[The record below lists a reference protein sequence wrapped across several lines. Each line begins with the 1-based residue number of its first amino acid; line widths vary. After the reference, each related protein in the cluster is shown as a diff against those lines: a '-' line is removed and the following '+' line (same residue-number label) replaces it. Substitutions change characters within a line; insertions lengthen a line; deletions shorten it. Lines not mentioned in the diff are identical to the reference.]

1 MRFIENHR
9 HPGSTGEAPDRSLRL
24 ALTLTIAIVVIQ
36 LAGGIWSHSLALLAD
51 AGHVAADVLA
61 LGLAWFAAVQSRRP
75 ADERRTYGY
84 HRVGIL
90 AAMAN
95 SVALVV
101 VVAVIG
107 LEAVRRLLH
116 PQPVSGGVVVA
127 TALVAIAV
135 NSYIAWSLKDAG
147 QDLNLRAALLH
158 VLGDLA
164 SAAGVVAAGLVI
176 LLTGWLYADPL
187 ISMVICALILLGA
200 LRIARES
207 LHVLMEGTPRG
218 LDLAAV
224 EREVMSGPGVRSV
237 HDLHVWTVSPE
248 HSSLSAH
255 LVVDPQSVEA
265 GEHLVRDLEARLCQ
279 RFAIG
284 HTTIQL
290 ETCHPCPEGLEH
302 GAADHNHPHPVGL

>member
-1 MRFIENHR
+1 MRFIDNHFHQR
-9 HPGSTGEAPDRSLRL
+9 PSGEASDRSLRL

-61 LGLAWFAAVQSRRP
+61 LALAWLAAVQSRRP

-187 ISMVICALILLGA
+187 ISLVICALILLGA

-218 LDLAAV
+218 LDLAGV
-224 EREVMSGPGVRSV
+224 ERELMSGTGVRSV

-248 HSSLSAH
+248 HASLSAH

-265 GEHLVRDLEARLCQ
+265 GEHLVRDLEARLCR

-290 ETCHPCPEGLEH
+290 ETCHPCPEDLEH

>member
-1 MRFIENHR
+1 MRLIDTHR
-9 HPGSTGEAPDRSLRL
+9 HPGPTGGTPDRSLRL
-24 ALTLTIAIVVIQ
+24 ALTLTIAIVAVQ

-51 AGHVAADVLA
+51 AGHVASDVLA
-61 LGLAWFAAVQSRRP
+61 LALAWFAAVQSRRP
-75 ADERRTYGY
+75 ADERRTFGY

-107 LEAVRRLLH
+107 LEAVRRLLN

-147 QDLNLRAALLH
+147 HDLNLRAALLH

-218 LDLAAV
+218 LDLPAV
-224 EREVMSGPGVRSV
+224 ERELLSGAGVRSV

-279 RFAIG
+279 RFEIG

-290 ETCHPCPEGLEH
+290 ETCHPCPEDLEH

>member
-1 MRFIENHR
+1 
-9 HPGSTGEAPDRSLRL
+9 
-24 ALTLTIAIVVIQ
+24 V
-36 LAGGIWSHSLALLAD
+36 GGIWSHSLALLAD

-61 LGLAWFAAVQSRRP
+61 LALAWFAAVQSRRP
-75 ADERRTYGY
+75 ADQRRTYGY

-90 AAMAN
+90 AATAN

-101 VVAVIG
+101 VVVVIG

-116 PQPVSGGVVVA
+116 PEPVSGGVVVA
-127 TALVAIAV
+127 TALAAIAV
-135 NSYIAWSLKDAG
+135 NSYVAWSLRDAG
-147 QDLNLRAALLH
+147 HDLNLRAALLH

-187 ISMVICALILLGA
+187 ISMVICVLILVGA
-200 LRIARES
+200 VRIARES
-207 LHVLMEGTPRG
+207 MHVLMEGTPRD

-224 EREVMSGPGVRSV
+224 ERELLGGAGVRSV

-248 HSSLSAH
+248 HASLSAH
-255 LVVDPQSVEA
+255 LVVDPRSVEA
-265 GEHLVRDLEARLCQ
+265 GEHLVRDLEASLCQ
-279 RFAIG
+279 RFGIG

-290 ETCHPCPEGLEH
+290 ETCHPCPEEQQH